1 MERFLVILNLKPK
14 EMKNLLVASM
24 LLLSFAFAK
33 AQKIKGNRDVTT
45 QIITVEPFQEIR
57 IGEELEVTLS
67 EGVTPKV
74 DVKADSNL
82 HQYIDVS
89 VIGGVLTIKTTAD
102 IRRNKEL
109 KINIVYTPEL
119 RTITVFEDAQL
130 STTTNFRL
138 EMLQINVKDKAR
150 VYFTGRV
157 NELIFNG
164 MADSKSECNLGGGS
178 AQLNLNGNSDTEALL
193 KYDEINFLMTDKATA
208 RIEGDAKTASMV
220 LEGRAD
226 LVAEKL
232 DLKDLKL
239 SITRN
244 AEASVNVNK
253 DFELK
258 ASGNAQIELY
268 NNPKINMAEFT
279 DRAVLMKK

>member
-1 MERFLVILNLKPK
+1 
-14 EMKNLLVASM
+14 MKNLLVASM